1 MNQTGLPHY
10 VIGTAGHI
18 DHGKTTLT
26 QILTGVNTDR
36 LKEEKERSI
45 SIELGFA
52 PLQLPGGGQVSIV
65 DVPGHERFIRHMVS
79 GVGGMDLVLL
89 VIAADEGIMPQTR
102 EHVQIVELLGVQ
114 HGIIVINKADLVD
127 EELLELVCE
136 DVREQMQGTMF
147 ADAPMQPVSS
157 VTGEGIEALKHLIQQ
172 ELQKVTPRPVTGYT
186 FHPLD
191 RVFTLKGIG
200 TVVTGTIYSGAIN
213 VGDELELMPKRKKV
227 RVRSI
232 QVHGHAVKQAVA
244 GQRAA
249 LNITGVELEEVQRG
263 DTLVTLGQWEP
274 TERLDIELH
283 YLKDLDFAMKH
294 NSPVKLH
301 IGTSEVSA
309 RLILYDRKILQPGD
323 TVLCQLALAEP
334 IVASRKQRFILRR
347 STPAITVGGGWI
359 LDPHPPRHKHRI
371 ETIRLLEQKSKGS
384 TLELILQQLEILQ
397 IATLD
402 ELSRQLQIP
411 KPELEEPLRQLLKN
425 EQIQGLIS
433 DDETFYITTGHLT
446 ARENELRGYL
456 EQYHNTYPL
465 RSGAPKMETVQ
476 KLLPSWKPKA
486 VQAFLQEMENRQQ
499 IKTLGQSIHLS
510 AFRPQLT
517 PKLQATVEQL
527 LSRLKEQGL
536 TPEDWDTLCEQFHV
550 QGTLREELRNFL
562 EETGELIKMTEKF
575 SVHREAY
582 QAATRQLIDRHTGGE
597 SFTVQDIKE
606 LFPLSRKY
614 LIPLLEKWDDQKI
627 TLQQADKSRVV
638 HPSQRPTG

>member
-1 MNQTGLPHY
+1 MNHTGLPHY

-26 QILTGVNTDR
+26 QALTGVDTDR

-52 PLQLPGGGQVSIV
+52 PLLLPGGQQVSIV

-114 HGIIVINKADLVD
+114 HGIIVISKVDLVD
-127 EELLELVCE
+127 EELLELVCD
-136 DVREQMQGTMF
+136 DVREHLQETLF
-147 ADAPMQPVSS
+147 ADAPIQPVSS
-157 VTGEGIEALKHLIQQ
+157 VTGEGIEELKHLIAQ
-172 ELQKVTPRPVTGYT
+172 ELKKVTPRPVTGYT

-200 TVVTGTIYSGAIN
+200 TVVTGTIYSGAVS

-232 QVHGHAVKQAVA
+232 QVHGHPVKRAVA

-263 DTLVTLGQWEP
+263 DTLVTPGQWEP

-283 YLKDLDFAMKH
+283 YLKDLDFAMKQ

-301 IGTSEVSA
+301 IGTSEVMA
-309 RLILYDRKILQPGD
+309 RLILFDRKTIQPGD
-323 TVLCQLALAEP
+323 RVLCQLALEEP

-347 STPAITVGGGWI
+347 STPAITIGGGWV

-384 TLELILQQLEILQ
+384 TPELVLQQLDILH
-397 IATLD
+397 IATSD

-411 KPELEEPLRQLLKN
+411 QPELEGPLHQLL
-425 EQIQGLIS
+425 ESGRIQGLVS
-433 DDETFYITTGHLT
+433 DDETFFVTTQHLT
-446 ARENELRGYL
+446 VLEKELRAYL

-476 KLLPSWKPKA
+476 KLLPKWKQKA
-486 VQAFLQEMENRQQ
+486 IQAFLQEMENRQLIETQ
-499 IKTLGQSIHLS
+499 GQLIRLF

-517 PKLQATVEQL
+517 PTLQSAVKQL
-527 LSRLKEQGL
+527 LERLRDQGL
-536 TPEDWDTLCEQFHV
+536 MPEDWDKLCQELHV
-550 QGTLREELRNFL
+550 PSSLKEELRNYL
-562 EETGELIKMTEKF
+562 EETGELIKMNEKF
-575 SVHREAY
+575 SMHREAY
-582 QAATRQLIDRHTGGE
+582 QSATRQLIQTYAGGAA
-597 SFTVQDIKE
+597 FTVQDIKE

-627 TLQQADKSRVV
+627 TLQQSDKTRVV
-638 HPSQRPTG
+638 HPSHRP